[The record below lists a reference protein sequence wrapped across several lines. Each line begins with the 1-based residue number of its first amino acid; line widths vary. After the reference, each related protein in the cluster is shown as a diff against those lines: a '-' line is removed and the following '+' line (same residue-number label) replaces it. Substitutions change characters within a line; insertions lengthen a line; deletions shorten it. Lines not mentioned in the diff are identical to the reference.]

1 MKIAL
6 LFLLTY
12 FSSAHSAYVL
22 ERVTAIDGYVS
33 ELEFDSDGNAYVFS
47 LTFTAYFHK
56 LNVTKEIIWEIND
69 DNLFIGG
76 IHINSQNDVYL
87 ELTDISYIA
96 ILKEDTLILEP
107 IAEYYFLT
115 PIFLDE
121 EGNIYYTG
129 NNGINLLR
137 PNSTT
142 PILIKNLENYE
153 QDFNEQNFAIDNL
166 GNVYFAVYD
175 STHPDSNLQLSVLTK
190 EEKEEE
196 IPSADIFDLSR
207 RSD

>member
-56 LNVTKEIIWEIND
+56 LNATKEIIWEIND

-76 IHINSQNDVYL
+76 IHINSQNDIYL
-87 ELTDISYIA
+87 ELTDIYYIA
-96 ILKEDTLILEP
+96 ILKEDTLTFEP
-107 IAEYYFLT
+107 IAEYGLFN
-115 PIFLDE
+115 PMFLDE
-121 EGNIYYTG
+121 EGNI
-129 NNGINLLR
+129 
-137 PNSTT
+137 
-142 PILIKNLENYE
+142 
-153 QDFNEQNFAIDNL
+153 
-166 GNVYFAVYD
+166 D
-175 STHPDSNLQLSVLTK
+175 SQARCKQYLDT
-190 EEKEEE
+190 
-196 IPSADIFDLSR
+196 IY
-207 RSD
+207 